1 MSAKPYAS
9 LAHPF
14 VSRRHPSGLCHEN
27 NQPSLAIWNIDRR
40 TGYCC
45 NHHVSHQPLPHGFRY
60 IPGRVLGF
68 ELFRIPSDSMKPT
81 LIPGDYILVSTNA
94 YTEAEPQVNDV
105 ITFLYPNDKSVNYI
119 KRLIGRPGDRVRIEN
134 FNVFVNGKQI
144 EQPYLDKTLAQA
156 PISRFMQEVVVPQRS
171 LFVMG
176 DNRDNSNDSRSFD
189 VVNQAD
195 VIGKATTI
203 VFGQNQRIGQ
213 PIQ

>member
-1 MSAKPYAS
+1 MKTT
-9 LAHPF
+9 
-14 VSRRHPSGLCHEN
+14 SRLWLFGILIVG
-27 NQPSLAIWNIDRR
+27 LAIAATI
-40 TGYCC
+40 
-45 NHHVSHQPLPHGFRY
+45 VFRVNPY
-60 IPGRVLGF
+60 HTASDTFRGRVLGF

-94 YTEAEPQVNDV
+94 YTDAEPQINDV
-105 ITFLYPNDKSVNYI
+105 ITFLYPKDKSVNYI

-144 EQPYLDKTLAQA
+144 EQPYLDKALVQA
-156 PISRFMQEVVVPQRS
+156 PISRFMPEIVVPKRG

-176 DNRDNSNDSRSFD
+176 DNRDNSNDGRFFG

-203 VFGQNQRIGQ
+203 IFGQNQRIGQ
-213 PIQ
+213 SIQ

>member
-1 MSAKPYAS
+1 MKTTSRLWLFGILIVGLAFAATIVFRINPYHTAS
-9 LAHPF
+9 
-14 VSRRHPSGLCHEN
+14 
-27 NQPSLAIWNIDRR
+27 D
-40 TGYCC
+40 T
-45 NHHVSHQPLPHGFRY
+45 FR
-60 IPGRVLGF
+60 GRVLGF